1 MLPIRLADKGSA
13 LSGAV
18 PLSPCPQCDQL
29 PASGQS
35 RSLAVLNKSVFSAN
49 SGKLFAVL
57 FHKYGVA
64 TYQLK
69 VFTCYDQYHSPHV
82 LCESVVNK
90 KKPPL
95 GVFCRSNIPREN
107 PSLLHGELIKKTTTR
122 CGVGN
127 RGGET

>member
-29 PASGQS
+29 PASEQS

-122 CGVGN
+122 CGVG
-127 RGGET
+127 R